1 MSHNDYL
8 STKVCVA
15 STETA
20 VNTTNAD
27 CEIMKVTTYCNYNII
42 TRIIIEKILE
52 LSLYPLQY
60 LVPV

>member
-27 CEIMKVTTYCNYNII
+27 CEIMKVTTYCNYNKDSLII
-42 TRIIIEKILE
+42 VK
-52 LSLYPLQY
+52 
-60 LVPV
+60 